1 MAFHFPVFLGPG
13 LLPDDEA
20 GGGTRSGDD
29 KEDELF
35 DFLKGSGGVT
45 PNGEMPG
52 NPGGV
57 PSPANNELGPPIL
70 GTSLLN
76 ELAKN
81 EFGPWVDGGGRPKLG

>member
-1 MAFHFPVFLGPG
+1 MIRIFFLISSTLGPG
-13 LLPDDEA
+13 LLPDEA
-20 GGGTRSGDD
+20 GGGTSSGDD

-45 PNGEMPG
+45 PRGEIPG

-70 GTSLLN
+70 GTSL
-76 ELAKN
+76 
-81 EFGPWVDGGGRPKLG
+81 F